1 MGRNV
6 TISISD
12 RSARALFLL
21 SVLGTKGGT
30 WLFINTRSFYPDRP
44 SSSILSKRPANN
56 TQACFFWGFLLTRP
70 GPRGLQ
76 HTCAYRVAL
85 SGHLQDLCTNTS
97 DTLTGNE
104 TPWGGQIE
112 RGIYIYDPT
121 TALLLGWWPF
131 SCGAGLVGTS
141 IGHSQRLCGIICTNQ
156 DMFLNKSTGRV
167 YLITML
173 TWHTT
178 GKLDQEVFICS
189 CFFPP
194 RDVYS
199 AEVSVRKIP
208 SLL

>member
-1 MGRNV
+1 M
-6 TISISD
+6 
-12 RSARALFLL
+12 RSQWGEMWPLAYLIGALERFSSSL
-21 SVLGTKGGT
+21 SLELRGGT

-44 SSSILSKRPANN
+44 SSSILAKRPANN
-56 TQACFFWGFLLTRP
+56 TQACFFWGGFDTT
-70 GPRGLQ
+70 GLQ

-85 SGHLQDLCTNTS
+85 SGQDLCTNTS

-112 RGIYIYDPT
+112 RGIYIYDT
-121 TALLLGWWPF
+121 TTTLLLGWWPF
-131 SCGAGLVGTS
+131 PCGAGLVGTS
-141 IGHSQRLCGIICTNQ
+141 IGHSQRLRGVICTSQ

-173 TWHTT
+173 TWHPR

-189 CFFPP
+189 CFSPP

-199 AEVSVRKIP
+199 AEVSVGKTP